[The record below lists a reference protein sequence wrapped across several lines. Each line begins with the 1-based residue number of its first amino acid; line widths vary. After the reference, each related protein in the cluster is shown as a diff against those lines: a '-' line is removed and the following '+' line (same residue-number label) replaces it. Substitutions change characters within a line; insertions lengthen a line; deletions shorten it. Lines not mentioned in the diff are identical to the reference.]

1 MRPKRRIY
9 EMAVLNEGEGPVIR
23 LPVIRY
29 ETCTP
34 VATLKISSTPVVFVT
49 ALLDKLRV
57 LLILV
62 RPIDGLGVCMRVLV
76 EGGQPTVTRHRLKG
90 VVLDGRKMGRVC
102 DLRTCML
109 DICVSVDGGW

>member
-1 MRPKRRIY
+1 
-9 EMAVLNEGEGPVIR
+9 MAVLNEGEGPVIR

-90 VVLDGRKMGRVC
+90 VVLDGERW
-102 DLRTCML
+102 DAYA
-109 DICVSVDGGW
+109 ICGLACWIYAFWWMVDGDGLDGRS